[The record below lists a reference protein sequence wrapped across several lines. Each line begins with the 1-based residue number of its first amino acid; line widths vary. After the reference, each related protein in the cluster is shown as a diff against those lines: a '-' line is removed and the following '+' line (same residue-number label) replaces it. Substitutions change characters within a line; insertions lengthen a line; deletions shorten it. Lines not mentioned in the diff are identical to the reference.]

1 MTMFSLLFQEAPI
14 HNLKKKICFRENRG
28 SINIFVNNQ
37 TEVILNMVTMSTDK
51 VIIKIND
58 DFYLVQ
64 KSLYEEHG
72 TVENMLEQ
80 IE

>member
-1 MTMFSLLFQEAPI
+1 MTMLSLLFQEALF
-14 HNLKKKICFRENRG
+14 HNLKKICFRENRG

-58 DFYLVQ
+58 EFYLVQ
-64 KSLYEEHG
+64 RSLYEEHG